1 MKKIQFLIYLFI
13 TTLSAYSQD
22 YTGVVTKDS
31 LAIMSS
37 VTYITNDKDM
47 NIFIGYKYYSENG
60 VFIPKVAKWDGTEL
74 YIYSSA
80 DNLEFGVVRSVLPS
94 KNGYVW
100 LATANGL
107 RKIMDDG
114 KYIDYLLPQNNEGFR
129 IIDDGQ
135 FTNMVEDSLGII
147 YFQTNLY
154 LNKDIYNKKIYN
166 MGKAEIWS
174 FDGKNFIKSN
184 IRNSTE
190 TVDFNIF
197 NDNSQG
203 NLLLSFYSI
212 SSDNTGS
219 KLISYNSATEK
230 STEYQLEDFLKG
242 KINVLPKS
250 LISFEDK
257 LLISYKPSSL
267 GDIYEGFSILD
278 RNTKKWT
285 HFGASPYIKTNPNL
299 SFNPIPSAINL
310 EDGNYFPQTNWA
322 NKITPAKEKGFWLS
336 MNFDYKSKWLLEKGG
351 GLLYF
356 DGDESFIRYSPGT
369 HEGIKPFRP
378 NINLK
383 HPSDGLDYVNQ
394 KWDFGTGVAYD
405 KNGDLF
411 VGVLSGGLWIIP
423 KSELPKNPIS
433 SVGKDNFSKHQNKGF
448 LIIPNVVSI
457 GEPLRLSLSENFKG
471 NINSISITDQIGR
484 VVATLSSEQLMA
496 TTRLT
501 INTSNYVSGMY
512 FVNMIVDNNNVTQK
526 FIVR

>member
-1 MKKIQFLIYLFI
+1 MKKILIFIYLFI
-13 TTLSAYSQD
+13 TTLSAYCQD

-47 NIFIGYKYYSENG
+47 NIFIGYKYYSENN
-60 VFIPKVAKWDGTEL
+60 VYVTKAAKWDGTEL
-74 YIYSSA
+74 YIYSTA

-107 RKIMDDG
+107 RKLMDDG
-114 KYIDYLLPQNNEGFR
+114 KYFDYPLPQNNEGFR

-135 FTNMVEDSLGII
+135 FINMVEDSSGII

-154 LNKDIYNKKIYN
+154 PTKDVYNKRVNSLRKV
-166 MGKAEIWS
+166 EIWS
-174 FDGKNFIKSN
+174 FDGKNFTKPN
-184 IRNSTE
+184 VRNSNE
-190 TVDFNIF
+190 TTDYNIF

-203 NLLLSFYSI
+203 DLLLTFYSI
-212 SSDNTGS
+212 SLDNTGS

-230 STEYQLEDFLKG
+230 STEYQLEDFLNG
-242 KINVLPKS
+242 KINILPKS

-257 LLISYKPSSL
+257 LLISYKPISL
-267 GDIYEGFSILD
+267 GNIYEGFSILD

-299 SFNPIPSAINL
+299 SFNTIPSAVSL
-310 EDGNYFPQTNWA
+310 EDGNYFPKTNWA
-322 NKITPAKEKGFWLS
+322 NKITPSKEKGFWLS
-336 MNFDYKSKWLLEKGG
+336 MQFDHKSEWLLEKGG

-378 NINLK
+378 NINLN
-383 HPSDGLDYVNQ
+383 HPSDGLDYTNQ
-394 KWDFGTGVAYD
+394 KWEFGSGVAYD

-411 VGVLSGGLWIIP
+411 VGSLMGGLWIIP

-433 SVGKDNFSKHQNKGF
+433 SVGEDNFNNDKNKGF

-501 INTSNYVSGMY
+501 INTSNYVSGVY